1 MAGSGVARAVYRSP
15 RWRALAAQAIEA
27 AGWRC
32 QSCDERGHS
41 RAGGVTGAVLEVHH
55 RVAVADGGE
64 PFPPLAGLIVL
75 CRDCHMREHGKRPGA
90 RDPAWAAW
98 RKRTRRA
105 ILPSEAS
112 KA

>member
-1 MAGSGVARAVYRSP
+1 MSGLAGRAVYRTA

-32 QSCDERGHS
+32 QRCDERGHS

-55 RVAVADGGE
+55 RVPLESGGE
-64 PFPPLAGLIVL
+64 PFPTLAGLIVL
-75 CRDCHMREHGKRPGA
+75 CRLCHLAEHGKRPGA

-98 RKRTRRA
+98 RKRTRRG

-112 KA
+112 